1 MLIRIAVFISGAVL
15 MALEILAFL
24 INAKTFGSAWREVT
38 AVIAVFLTAMS
49 VGYWLG
55 GRVGDKFPRPLTL
68 MCSMGLGGVFVGI
81 VPLIEPP
88 ITRTIFDSK
97 LPLSTHAL
105 LASLCLYFLPALL
118 LAMTSPIAIR
128 LTAKSLTQTG
138 SVAGGISALSTVGSI
153 AGTMVT
159 GFYLIDA
166 FEVPKIVYLL
176 GGVMMAM
183 AALVGGVYRKQTMK
197 VMTMLTCLMGLSSSA
212 FAQQG
217 QILFQRQTQYH
228 HIIVA
233 EEGGV
238 RWLHFDNTYQSSM
251 DPHDPLKGFLEY
263 TDYFHCAFLFNEDLK
278 DVLLVG
284 LGGASVVK
292 SFLHYYPKVNV
303 DVAEIDP
310 VVVEVAKNYFGLKT
324 DHPRL
329 KIHVM
334 DGRVYIKKTEKK
346 YDLIMLDA
354 YAANRYG
361 LTVPRHLVTKEF
373 FQEIYDKLTPN
384 GMMIYNIAANFTN
397 YANRMTRA
405 MHKTTAAVFKAQY
418 TWDVETSWNTVLVC
432 LKSPQT
438 VTKEQLIT
446 RAKEL
451 VREGKVKLPEF
462 VERVA
467 RLHTASYRASDV
479 PLLTDNYAPVDS
491 LMRGR

>member
-1 MLIRIAVFISGAVL
+1 MLIPIAVFVSGAVL

-55 GRVGDKFPRPLTL
+55 GRVGDKFPRPMTL

-88 ITRTIFDSK
+88 ITGAIFDSK

-105 LASLCLYFLPALL
+105 LASMCLYFVPALL

-128 LTAKSLTQTG
+128 LMAKSLTQTG

-159 GFYLIDA
+159 GFYLIDT
-166 FEVPKIVYLL
+166 FEVPKIVYIL
-176 GGVMMAM
+176 GGVMMMM
-183 AALVGGVYRKQTMK
+183 AGLVGVAYRNQVIKIVVVTAFVAASVSGVW
-197 VMTMLTCLMGLSSSA
+197 
-212 FAQQG
+212 AQQR
-217 QILFQRQTQYH
+217 ILFERTTQYH

-233 EEGGV
+233 EEDGV

-251 DPHDPLKGFLEY
+251 DPKDPLKGFLEY
-263 TDYFHCAFLFNEDLK
+263 TDYFHCAFLFNGDIK
-278 DVLLVG
+278 DVLMVG
-284 LGGASVVK
+284 LGGASTVK
-292 SFLHYYPKVNV
+292 SFLHYYPNVNV
-303 DVAEIDP
+303 DVVEIDP
-310 VVVEVAKNYFGLKT
+310 MVVEVAKNYFGLKT
-324 DHPRL
+324 DNPRL

-334 DGRVYIKKTEKK
+334 DGRVYIKKAEKK

-384 GMMIYNIAANFTN
+384 GIMIYNIAANFDN
-397 YANRMTRA
+397 YANKMTRA
-405 MHKTTAAVFKAQY
+405 LHRTTASVFKSQY
-418 TWDVETSWNTVLVC
+418 TWDVESSWNTMLVA
-432 LKSPQT
+432 LKSPKT
-438 VTKEQLIT
+438 MTKDQLVT

-451 VREGKVKLPEF
+451 VKDDKVKLPDF
-462 VERVA
+462 VQRA
-467 RLHTASYRASDV
+467 SRLHTARYSTSDV

>member
-1 MLIRIAVFISGAVL
+1 
-15 MALEILAFL
+15 
-24 INAKTFGSAWREVT
+24 
-38 AVIAVFLTAMS
+38 
-49 VGYWLG
+49 
-55 GRVGDKFPRPLTL
+55 
-68 MCSMGLGGVFVGI
+68 
-81 VPLIEPP
+81 
-88 ITRTIFDSK
+88 
-97 LPLSTHAL
+97 
-105 LASLCLYFLPALL
+105 
-118 LAMTSPIAIR
+118 
-128 LTAKSLTQTG
+128 
-138 SVAGGISALSTVGSI
+138 
-153 AGTMVT
+153 
-159 GFYLIDA
+159 
-166 FEVPKIVYLL
+166 
-176 GGVMMAM
+176 MMAM